1 MADDI
6 RDAPFGQLV
15 RFLTKNKYFQYP
27 EEKPGFKLTDPWIE
41 LMNGSIIEADGMLEQ
56 QASNPG
62 NYKESVFLSR
72 SSTFNTTPFTE
83 DCLEADE
90 QHGNDKAKS
99 IPIVPTRAKEG
110 AILVDWYYADDAE
123 NPLNWSKSK
132 RAISRVQLR
141 ARNTYYWTA
150 SAHLNAQAVLVAER
164 ALV

>member
-6 RDAPFGQLV
+6 RDAPLG
-15 RFLTKNKYFQYP
+15 K
-27 EEKPGFKLTDPWIE
+27 EKPGFKLRDPWIE
-41 LMNGSIIEADGMLEQ
+41 LMNGSIIEADRMLKQ
-56 QASNPG
+56 QASNSG
-62 NYKESVFLSR
+62 NYKRSVFLSR

-83 DCLEADE
+83 GCLEADE

-123 NPLNWSKSK
+123 NPLKNPNPNARYLGFSLG
-132 RAISRVQLR
+132 RVKLIIGQLLHI
-141 ARNTYYWTA
+141 NT
-150 SAHLNAQAVLVAER
+150 QAVLVAER